1 MSPVAFNQVHLPA
14 DDAVVVEFLT
24 GHEWP
29 FHSRARL
36 SPGDVSEMNIDS
48 DTADSYWITLD
59 GERCGLVRLL
69 DLDDVESGSPVFDLR
84 IAPAQRGRGLG
95 RAAVQW
101 LTAHLFRTYPALHR
115 IEATT
120 RHDNLAMQ
128 RVLDRCGYRLE
139 GTLRESWRNQDGSRH
154 ATLVYGIVRPE
165 WVPNASSEHDTATD

>member
-1 MSPVAFNQVHLPA
+1 VDEARGVNAAFNRVQLPG
-14 DDAVVVEFLT
+14 DDVVVVEFLT

-29 FHSRARL
+29 FHSVPRL
-36 SPGDVSEMNIDS
+36 SADDVSVMDVS
-48 DTADSYWITLD
+48 SGAADSYWISLD

-69 DLDDVESGSPVFDLR
+69 DLDDVDDGSPVFDLR

-95 RAAVQW
+95 RLAVEW

-128 RVLDRCGYRLE
+128 RVLDRCDFRLE
-139 GTLRESWRNQDGSRH
+139 GRLRESWRNQDGSRH
-154 ATLVYGIVRPE
+154 DTLVYAILRSE
-165 WVPNASSEHDTATD
+165 WVPHVGA